1 LNCSDRPPTIR
12 QQRQGEWQDVGVL
25 DPDPFP
31 SRVLDPDPF
40 PSRVLSR
47 RRVLVGSGRG
57 LLALALVGPTV
68 ACGRSEPPA
77 PDPLEAEL
85 AAARRDSEMATAA
98 AKAAKPAVA
107 AALSEVAA
115 ERARHATA
123 LVEEL
128 ARAAGKP
135 TPTETPETTSATP
148 APAQQPA
155 LPPPRL
161 RDVIDALR
169 KSADSAAKLVPTL
182 SGYRAGLMGSIAA
195 ACTTSFTV
203 GLPPDTPDAPPEP
216 AQDKPTERK
225 PR

>member
-1 LNCSDRPPTIR
+1 M
-12 QQRQGEWQDVGVL
+12 L
-25 DPDPFP
+25 DADPFP
-31 SRVLDPDPF
+31 SRVF
-40 PSRVLSR
+40 SR
-47 RRVLVGSGRG
+47 RRVLAGSGRG
-57 LLALALVGPTV
+57 LLALALVGTAA

-85 AAARRDSEMATAA
+85 AAARRDSELATAA
-98 AKAAKPAVA
+98 AKGAKPAIA

-115 ERARHATA
+115 ERSRHATA

-135 TPTETPETTSATP
+135 TPTEAPETTSATP
-148 APAQQPA
+148 APTGQPA
-155 LPPPRL
+155 PPPRL
-161 RDVIDALR
+161 RDVVDALR
-169 KSADSAAKLVPTL
+169 TSADSAAKLVPTL

-203 GLPPDTPDAPPEP
+203 GLPPDLPEAPPGPPPGSQLGPLPGPPLGPLPGPPPE
-216 AQDKPTERK
+216 KPTERK